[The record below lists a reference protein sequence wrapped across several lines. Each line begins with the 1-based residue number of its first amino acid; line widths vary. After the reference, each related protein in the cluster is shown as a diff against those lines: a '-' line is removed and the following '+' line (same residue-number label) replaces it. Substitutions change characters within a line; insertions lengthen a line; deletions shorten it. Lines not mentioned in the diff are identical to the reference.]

1 MKLALG
7 LVLHAKQ
14 GNFRESLLLRLFA
27 LHVQS
32 GSYLPELV
40 HPCARFVVQE
50 HSSQLIE

>member
-14 GNFRESLLLRLFA
+14 GNSRESLLLTLFA
-27 LHVQS
+27 LDARP

-40 HPCARFVVQE
+40 HPCAHFAVQE
-50 HSSQLIE
+50 HSSQLPE